1 LAVDHDLAWQWLQ
14 AGYPR
19 TAQRQFE
26 NVLKKSPGFYPSEA
40 GLGFVELATE
50 DYEDAVKRFDQV
62 LKRSRDYAPALA
74 GRGEALLA
82 LKRDRDA
89 LESFE
94 AALAVDATLDLP
106 KRRVEL
112 LQFRVLEAELGNA
125 RKAAEAGR
133 YDEAMAAYQQAI
145 AASPQSAFLYREMG
159 AIERR
164 RNNRDAAID
173 QYRKAVDLDPHD
185 AAAWRELGE
194 VHEER
199 DEHAAA
205 VDAYVKAMAIEPSPV
220 LQARID
226 QLKGILALALLP
238 AEYRSIP
245 ESETVTRG
253 GLSALIGV
261 RFANFLE
268 SVGARSVAV
277 VTDTRDHW
285 AASWI
290 FAVTRAGVM
299 EAYPNHTFQPDEI
312 VRRGDFARVVGQM
325 LDLIAQRQPAAA
337 RQWQSDR
344 REIKDVSAAHLNYEA
359 VAASVSSGILP
370 LSDDGTFQLSRPVSG
385 AEAVAAVDRLEK
397 LLNRS
402 P

>member
-26 NVLKKSPGFYPSEA
+26 SVLKKSPGFYPSEA

-205 VDAYVKAMAIEPSPV
+205 VDAYVKAMAIEPSSV

>member
-26 NVLKKSPGFYPSEA
+26 SVLKKSPGFYPSEA

-82 LKRDRDA
+82 LKRDGDA

>member
-1 LAVDHDLAWQWLQ
+1 
-14 AGYPR
+14 
-19 TAQRQFE
+19 
-26 NVLKKSPGFYPSEA
+26 
-40 GLGFVELATE
+40 
-50 DYEDAVKRFDQV
+50 
-62 LKRSRDYAPALA
+62 
-74 GRGEALLA
+74 
-82 LKRDRDA
+82 
-89 LESFE
+89 
-94 AALAVDATLDLP
+94 
-106 KRRVEL
+106 
-112 LQFRVLEAELGNA
+112 
-125 RKAAEAGR
+125 
-133 YDEAMAAYQQAI
+133 
-145 AASPQSAFLYREMG
+145 
-159 AIERR
+159 
-164 RNNRDAAID
+164 
-173 QYRKAVDLDPHD
+173 VDLDPHD

-205 VDAYVKAMAIEPSPV
+205 VDAYVKALAIEPSPAV
-220 LQARID
+220 QARID